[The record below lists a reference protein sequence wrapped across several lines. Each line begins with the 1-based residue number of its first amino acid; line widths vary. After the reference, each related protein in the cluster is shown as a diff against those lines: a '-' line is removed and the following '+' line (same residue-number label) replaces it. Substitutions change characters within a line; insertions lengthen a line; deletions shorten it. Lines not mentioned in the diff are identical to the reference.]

1 MPTKKPPA
9 DATPFV
15 PATRSLVRL
24 ASAAEDCEG
33 CALYA
38 RATQTVFGR
47 GPADAALVV
56 VGEQPG
62 DEEDRA
68 GEPFVGPSGHV
79 LDALLKDAGIDR
91 RLVYVTNAVK
101 HFKWEPRGKRR
112 MHSKPNPSEVA
123 ACHPW
128 LAAELALVDATVVVC
143 LGATAAQS
151 ILGRSFRLTAS
162 LGQTLTSGERRV
174 VATYHPSA
182 ILRMPTHEDRE
193 KARAQLRGDLE
204 RAWKLARPRG

>member
-1 MPTKKPPA
+1 MPTNTKTPPGGA
-9 DATPFV
+9 SAFV
-15 PATRSLVRL
+15 PATHSLATL
-24 ASAAEDCEG
+24 ASAAKACEG
-33 CALYA
+33 CDLYT
-38 RATQTVFGR
+38 RATQTVFGS
-47 GPADAALVV
+47 GPSDAALVV

-68 GEPFVGPSGHV
+68 GEPFVGPAGRV
-79 LDALLKDAGIDR
+79 LDELLSEAGVDR

-112 MHSKPNPSEVA
+112 MHSKPSPGQVT

-128 LAAELALVDATVVVC
+128 LAAELALVPAKVVVC

-151 ILGRSFRLTAS
+151 MLGPSFRLTHS
-162 LGQTLTSGERRV
+162 FGEVVTSGGRQV
-174 VATYHPSA
+174 IATYHPSA

-193 KARAQLRGDLE
+193 KARAQLRQDLA
-204 RAWKLARPRG
+204 RAWKLAR